1 MAESEVIVVSS
12 KGQVVIP
19 QSLREKLRIRPK
31 SKLLVYGYG
40 DALIMKKLEVEDAMR
55 SLEAIYKRVDAKIAK
70 YGELTEDEIQREI
83 EKYREEK
90 RSRKGA

>member
-40 DALIMKKLEVEDAMR
+40 DALIMKKLEVEAAMR
-55 SLEAIYKRVDAKIAK
+55 NLEAMYKRI
-70 YGELTEDEIQREI
+70 ERENWQVRRT
-83 EKYREEK
+83 YRG
-90 RSRKGA
+90 RDSARD